1 MKSNRKFTKNSAAFT
16 GLEAAIVLIAFV
28 VVAAVFS
35 YVMLGAGFFT
45 SQKSKEVVHTGVD
58 QATSSIEL
66 AGDIIGGSS
75 GGTVVEYIDV
85 TLSLTAGNNPVDL
98 EKLVVSYNSE
108 DDYKSAIWGDGNSA
122 HYDYAAVYPT
132 WEGATDAKDTA
143 ADTPMVPGTGY
154 MYYWVQS
161 NQVTPN
167 NLLEQFEKVTIH
179 ICLTNDDNL
188 GLTGELT
195 HQPGTNYDINLEI
208 KPASGA
214 TLMIPLK
221 TPPVI
226 KTIMRLG

>member
-66 AGDIIGGSS
+66 AGDIIGG
-75 GGTVVEYIDV
+75 GAGTDVTYIDI

-98 EKLVVSYNSE
+98 EKTVISYTSQ
-108 DDYKSAIWGDGNSA
+108 DDYVSAIWGDGNAA
-122 HYDYAAVYPT
+122 HYDYVATYGT
-132 WEGATDAKDTA
+132 WTGATAGKGPL
-143 ADTPMVPGTGY
+143 TPATGY
-154 MYYWVQS
+154 LYFWVQS

-167 NLLEQFEKVTIH
+167 NLLEQFEKVTLH
-179 ICLTNDDNL
+179 V
-188 GLTGELT
+188 GLTDALNGPGAGALN
-195 HQPGTNYDINLEI
+195 QAPGTNYDVNIEI

-214 TLMIPLK
+214 SLMIPLK